1 MTSDDKLLTP
11 KQAAEYLGVKE
22 NTLAVWRSTKRYDLP
37 YIKIGKSIRYKLSEI
52 ETYINRKNKS

>member
-22 NTLAVWRSTKRYDLP
+22 NTLAGWRSVKRYQLP
-37 YIKIGKSIRYKLSEI
+37 FIKIGRSIRYRVSELEQFI
-52 ETYINRKNKS
+52 KSQSS

>member
-22 NTLAVWRSTKRYDLP
+22 NTLAVWRSVKRYQLP
-37 YIKIGKSIRYKLSEI
+37 FIKIGRSIRYRVSDLEQFI
-52 ETYINRKNKS
+52 KSQSS

>member
-22 NTLAVWRSTKRYDLP
+22 NTLAVWRSTKRYELP
-37 YIKIGKSIRYKLSEI
+37 FIKIGRSIRYRVSDLENFI
-52 ETYINRKNKS
+52 KN